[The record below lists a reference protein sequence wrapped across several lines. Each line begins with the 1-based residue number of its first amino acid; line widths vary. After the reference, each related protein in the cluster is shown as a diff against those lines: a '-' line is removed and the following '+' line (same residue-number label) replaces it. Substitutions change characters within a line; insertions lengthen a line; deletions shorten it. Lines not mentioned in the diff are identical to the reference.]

1 MAQANLSAH
10 PDAFAD
16 DTVGDCLDRIRRAW
30 DAGSARAYAAEFA
43 ADATCLRPWIGLGE
57 E

>member
-30 DAGSARAYAAEFA
+30 DAGSAGAYAAEFA
-43 ADATCLRPWIGLGE
+43 GDATCLRPWIGLGE